1 MLHNDER
8 TAIFI
13 DGPNLYAATRVLELD
28 IDYRKLLDYFSAR
41 CRLIRANYYTTI
53 YPDQEAST
61 LRSLTNWLDYNGYN
75 VVTRR
80 PREYFTAGK
89 RKIKNDMEI
98 ELIIDALEA
107 APHLD
112 HIILF
117 SGNGDF
123 TRMTTSLQRNGKLV
137 SIVSTL
143 LSEPPMVSDELRRHA
158 DNFIELDSLRREIHR
173 EWDDGPDSDESDS
186 DAPQAYDPDE
196 DDE

>member
-1 MLHNDER
+1 MLHNNDR

-13 DGPNLYAATRVLELD
+13 DGPNLYAATRILELD
-28 IDYRKLLDYFSAR
+28 IDYKKLLDYFSSR
-41 CRLIRANYYTTI
+41 CRLIRASYYTTI

-75 VVTRR
+75 VVMRR

-89 RKIKNDMEI
+89 RKVKNDMEI
-98 ELIIDALEA
+98 ELIVDALEA

-112 HIILF
+112 HIVLF

-123 TRMTTSLQRNGKLV
+123 TRMTTSLQRTGKIV

-158 DNFIELDSLRREIHR
+158 DNFIELDSLRGEIHR
-173 EWDDGPDSDESDS
+173 EWEDAPDDSDSPHS
-186 DAPQAYDPDE
+186 YDPDE
-196 DDE
+196 DDQ

>member
-1 MLHNDER
+1 MLHNDDR

-13 DGPNLYAATRVLELD
+13 DGPNLYAATRILELD
-28 IDYRKLLDYFSAR
+28 IDYKKLLGYFSAR

-53 YPDQEAST
+53 YPDQETST

-89 RKIKNDMEI
+89 RKVKNDMEI

-112 HIILF
+112 HIVLF

-123 TRMTTSLQRNGKLV
+123 TRMITSLQQTGKIV

-143 LSEPPMVSDELRRHA
+143 LSDPPMVSDELRRHA

-173 EWDDGPDSDESDS
+173 EWDDEPDSDT
-186 DAPQAYDPDE
+186 PQAYDPDE
-196 DDE
+196 DEE

>member
-1 MLHNDER
+1 MLHNNER

-75 VVTRR
+75 VITRR

-98 ELIIDALEA
+98 ELIVDALEA

-123 TRMTTSLQRNGKLV
+123 TRMTTSLQRNGKIV

-173 EWDDGPDSDESDS
+173 EWDDEPDS